1 MSFERT
7 PPNPHFYDFCLK
19 VRLSPRDTEKIKEWQ
34 RKIYDGGT
42 PLMKDLKAYQVERE
56 KERRRKL
63 NSISGPVLEPEM
75 SLNQFMKTDEGKS
88 QKDKHREEFK
98 TLFDGNSESENESD
112 GDEKSEGEV
121 EIEPEEDLTKKVS
134 KKERL
139 KLKKGSKDKVE
150 EFDFNAF

>member
-1 MSFERT
+1 
-7 PPNPHFYDFCLK
+7 
-19 VRLSPRDTEKIKEWQ
+19 
-34 RKIYDGGT
+34 
-42 PLMKDLKAYQVERE
+42 MKDLKAYQVERE

-88 QKDKHREEFK
+88 QKDKHKEEFK
-98 TLFDGNSESENESD
+98 TLFDGHSESENESD
-112 GDEKSEGEV
+112 GGEKSEAEE

-150 EFDFNAF
+150 EFDFNAFWLPEQASNKERFIFFIF